1 MSVLVKRVA
10 LLAFPGMTAFDLI
23 AVYDALRRI
32 APMQIDREVTC
43 RVIGTKQSIVD
54 ETGLTFIPDGVFEDL
69 KQFDLLYV
77 PGGVG
82 TRSLMHDGR
91 FVDYL
96 KGWPSNKPLAS
107 ACTGSLLLGAAGH
120 LKNKRA
126 TTHHLAHDLLA
137 PWCKEV
143 VTDQRIVAE
152 GNVVT
157 AAGVTASLD
166 LGLYLVDWL
175 WGEDARDRIADVME
189 YRGAP
194 QPI

>member
-1 MSVLVKRVA
+1 VSYLVKRIG
-10 LLAFPGMTAFDLI
+10 LLSFPGMTALDLV
-23 AVYDALRRI
+23 AVYDALRRV
-32 APMQIDREVTC
+32 APMQIDREVAC

-54 ETGLTFIPDGVFEDL
+54 ETGLTIIPDGVFEEL

-77 PGGVG
+77 PGGLG
-82 TRSLMHDGR
+82 TRALMHDGR

-96 KGWPSNKPLAS
+96 KSWPSSKPLAS

-120 LKNKRA
+120 LKGKRA
-126 TTHHLAHDLLA
+126 TTHHLAHELLA

-157 AAGVTASLD
+157 AAGVTAALD

-175 WGEDARDRIADVME
+175 WGEEARDRIAAVME
-189 YRGAP
+189 YPAP
-194 QPI
+194 QPA

>member
-1 MSVLVKRVA
+1 MSFLVKRVA

-23 AVYDALRRI
+23 AVYDAMRRI
-32 APMQIDREVTC
+32 APMQIDREVTL

-96 KGWPSNKPLAS
+96 KGWPSNKPLTS
-107 ACTGSLLLGAAGH
+107 ACTGSLLLGAH
-120 LKNKRA
+120 LVMRA
-126 TTHHLAHDLLA
+126 L
-137 PWCKEV
+137 
-143 VTDQRIVAE
+143 I
-152 GNVVT
+152 
-157 AAGVTASLD
+157 
-166 LGLYLVDWL
+166 
-175 WGEDARDRIADVME
+175 
-189 YRGAP
+189 
-194 QPI
+194 

>member
-1 MSVLVKRVA
+1 MSFLVKRVA

-54 ETGLTFIPDGVFEDL
+54 ETGLTFIPDGVYEDL

-96 KGWPSNKPLAS
+96 KGWPSNKPLTS
-107 ACTGSLLLGAAGH
+107 ACTGSLSARRGGPSQGQARH
-120 LKNKRA
+120 HPPPRA
-126 TTHHLAHDLLA
+126 RPARA
-137 PWCKEV
+137 VVKEV

-157 AAGVTASLD
+157 AAGVTSALD

-175 WGEDARDRIADVME
+175 WGEEARTGSPR
-189 YRGAP
+189 
-194 QPI
+194 